1 MCGLA
6 LLYYSD
12 VLNES
17 PSGRSLHIK
26 QIKVKIFSCWNIAS
40 PFPKLFCA
48 HLHVP
53 DCIEKIWID
62 LTLSLFCCCQ
72 GIFNHL
78 SSIISLCIFSC
89 KPHSKSRLP
98 CAPCVWVGQFPPR
111 PPLRLSS
118 LCVWHIHRSQSL
130 PSVVCRSWS
139 FLFRLVGLPLKW
151 LPLKLLW
158 LSGYTC
164 LSASTSAVVLHLGQS
179 FSPPLLSGRTSKV
192 HLRSV
197 YTVLE
202 FVVWLVTAGNAQE
215 KGIFQ
220 LLFSNR
226 ETGAQETDLHWVKQ
240 EDGRWTQIW
249 ILPETPQPQKYPSVL
264 LHLF

>member
-17 PSGRSLHIK
+17 PSGRWLHIK
-26 QIKVKIFSCWNIAS
+26 QIKVEIFSCWNIAS

-62 LTLSLFCCCQ
+62 LALSLFCCCQ
-72 GIFNHL
+72 GIFNHS

-89 KPHSKSRLP
+89 KSHSKSRLP
-98 CAPCVWVGQFPPR
+98 CALCLRVGRFPPQ

-118 LCVWHIHRSQSL
+118 LCAWRIHRPVPAFCGQQVL
-130 PSVVCRSWS
+130 V
-139 FLFRLVGLPLKW
+139 LFRLVGLPLKS
-151 LPLKLLW
+151 LIW
-158 LSGYTC
+158 LSGYIC
-164 LSASTSAVVLHLGQS
+164 LSAPTSAVVLHLDLP
-179 FSPPLLSGRTSKV
+179 FSPPFLSGRTYLQSAS
-192 HLRSV
+192 RAGIRRPEEFSV
-197 YTVLE
+197 R
-202 FVVWLVTAGNAQE
+202 LVTAGNAWE

-220 LLFSNR
+220 PLCSNW
-226 ETGAQETDLHWVKQ
+226 ETGTRERDLHWVKQ

-249 ILPETPQPQKYPSVL
+249 VLPEKPQPQKYPSVL
-264 LHLF
+264 LDLF